1 LIAEHKKA
9 IEILRNQYELEYQIK
24 EDGYKEDNMIYIG
37 IKPGD
42 DGAIAVINKY
52 GVIKSI
58 IDMPDNV
65 SVGLYRF
72 LSIMICAED
81 VLAFVDSAYINP
93 EQSFKSIFYCGEKY
107 GEIWAVLKILNIP
120 YKEISQLEWKEE
132 FSLTNRGK
140 YESVKVAEK
149 VFPSIRF
156 SFNQFWAEP
165 CDMLDYR
172 AEALLI
178 AEYCRRKWNGV

>member
-1 LIAEHKKA
+1 MK
-9 IEILRNQYELEYQIK
+9 
-24 EDGYKEDNMIYIG
+24 KEDNMIYIG

-52 GVIKSI
+52 SVVKSI

-65 SVGLYRF
+65 SRGLYRF

-81 VLAFVDSAYINP
+81 DKNVLAFVESAYINP
-93 EQSFKSIFYCGEKY
+93 EQSFKSIFHYGEKY

-120 YKEISQLEWKEE
+120 FQEISQLEWKEE
-132 FSLTNRGK
+132 FSLPNRDK
-140 YESVKVAEK
+140 AESVKVAEQ
-149 VFPSIRF
+149 VFTSIRF